1 MVTVW
6 LKKDSHKSETAG
18 GGSSLDKIADNFC
31 QLFWVHFSAFDLIQL
46 CLEGASD
53 TQLSQP
59 AHKQTTLQWLI
70 QGKGKQ
76 VSGGASPLSWRNSAH
91 FNYESRSQ
99 SHQPDRPAHTYC
111 LGLPRNQ
118 GVASGAALRSPFLW

>member
-1 MVTVW
+1 MGGDKHKCKKSSQKENLKKKRKNFKSKQLVTVW

-31 QLFWVHFSAFDLIQL
+31 QLFWVHFSAFDLVQL

-76 VSGGASPLSWRNSAH
+76 VSGGASPLS
-91 FNYESRSQ
+91 
-99 SHQPDRPAHTYC
+99 
-111 LGLPRNQ
+111 
-118 GVASGAALRSPFLW
+118 